1 LQNGEASWNGTISRR
16 QLCRLSPSC
25 RKSLKRIQN
34 RIHEAVHTSD
44 RPDMVSEARASI
56 RDTLSDPVTKL
67 LLRSSQLTLPQLETI
82 LADSLSSEKG
92 ALKAHRRL
100 FRPSGRRVSRG
111 AYNRTLIQAQNNVIR
126 SIYTILLLGYVGLF
140 DTPSLQP
147 FTELSDTIQGYIQQA
162 RQIGQTDHE
171 AIEQL
176 NQRLRDSISALAK
189 RQSFKD
195 TLEG

>member
-1 LQNGEASWNGTISRR
+1 
-16 QLCRLSPSC
+16 
-25 RKSLKRIQN
+25 
-34 RIHEAVHTSD
+34 
-44 RPDMVSEARASI
+44 
-56 RDTLSDPVTKL
+56 
-67 LLRSSQLTLPQLETI
+67 
-82 LADSLSSEKG
+82 
-92 ALKAHRRL
+92 
-100 FRPSGRRVSRG
+100 
-111 AYNRTLIQAQNNVIR
+111 VIR

>member
-1 LQNGEASWNGTISRR
+1 
-16 QLCRLSPSC
+16 
-25 RKSLKRIQN
+25 
-34 RIHEAVHTSD
+34 
-44 RPDMVSEARASI
+44 MVSEACASI

-92 ALKAHRRL
+92 ASKAHRRL

-162 RQIGQTDHE
+162 RQIDQTDHE
-171 AIEQL
+171 TIEQL
-176 NQRLRDSISALAK
+176 NQKLRDSISALAK